1 MAKQIINIGR
11 TANDRSGDPL
21 RTAFTKVN
29 ANFTELY
36 SLTGIQSLT
45 ELAQDYAA
53 EMLVNGTHAGVSV
66 EYNDTNNTLNITV
79 AQDYDGGAASTI
91 YDDETTLDGG
101 GA

>member
-1 MAKQIINIGR
+1 MTQQLINLGQ
-11 TANDRSGDPL
+11 ADRGNGDPL
-21 RTAFTKVN
+21 RTAFSKVN

-36 SLTGIQSLT
+36 SLTGVQSLT

-79 AQDYDGGAASTI
+79 EQDIDGGASSTFF
-91 YDDETTLDGG
+91 DDDITINGG

>member
-1 MAKQIINIGR
+1 MAQQQINLG
-11 TANDRSGDPL
+11 TADKGNGDPL
-21 RTAFTKVN
+21 RVAFAKVN
-29 ANFTELY
+29 ANFNELY
-36 SLTGIQSLT
+36 QLTGVQSLT

-79 AQDYDGGAASTI
+79 EQDIDGGASSTFF
-91 YDDETTLDGG
+91 DDNITINGG

>member
-1 MAKQIINIGR
+1 MAKQEINLG
-11 TANDRSGDPL
+11 TADKGNGDPL
-21 RTAFTKVN
+21 RVAFAKVN
-29 ANFTELY
+29 ANFNELY
-36 SLTGIQSLT
+36 QLTGVQSLT

-79 AQDYDGGAASTI
+79 EQDIDGGASSTFF
-91 YDDETTLDGG
+91 DDNITINGG